1 MSTEEIQSI
10 RESLHRIEK
19 AIVGDPAMGHKGIA
33 ERLSIVETKADNND
47 RKLLVWGGIATG
59 VSVVVT
65 HFKTKLF
72 GP

>member
-19 AIVGDPAMGHKGIA
+19 AIVGDPDMGHKGLA
-33 ERLSIVETKADNND
+33 ERMTAVEAKADHND

-59 VSVVVT
+59 VSVVIT
-65 HFKTKLF
+65 HLKIKLF

>member
-1 MSTEEIQSI
+1 MSADEIQSI

-19 AIVGDPAMGHKGIA
+19 AIVGDPQMGHKGLA
-33 ERLSIVETKADNND
+33 QRVTDVEVKADTSD

-59 VSVVVT
+59 VSVVIT
-65 HFKTKLF
+65 HLKTKIF